1 MAKLLQPLAE
11 VMLFIDIEENLR
23 ILLGLCIY
31 LQVRI
36 FYISWNCVLITKLQ
50 ERKWRVQPSLV
61 TEWNARRRSFYRA
74 MW

>member
-1 MAKLLQPLAE
+1 MSNSSMAKLLQPLAE

-36 FYISWNCVLITKLQ
+36 FYIS
-50 ERKWRVQPSLV
+50 
-61 TEWNARRRSFYRA
+61 
-74 MW
+74 